1 MHSILIVD
9 DEQSIADTLLFALRR
24 DCFQA
29 DHVSLGADALS
40 QLRTSDYDLVILD
53 IGLPD
58 ITGFDVC
65 RTLRQFS
72 EVPVLFLTARDEEVD
87 RILGLEMGGDDY
99 VTKPFSPREVVARV
113 RAILKRTASQPT
125 HAEEEVLRY
134 EPEARRLLVNGQSL
148 DLTTA
153 ELRLIEVLTQAP
165 MRVFSRQQL
174 LDAIG
179 ASYEVLDRS
188 IDTHIKTLRKKLRD
202 AGAGD
207 CIRTHRGLGYS
218 LELS

>member
-1 MHSILIVD
+1 MHNILIVD
-9 DEQSIADTLLFALRR
+9 DEQSIADTLLFALQR

-29 DHVSLGADALS
+29 ESVSLGANALS
-40 QLRTSDYDLVILD
+40 RLRTADYDLVILD

-65 RTLRQFS
+65 RSLRQFS
-72 EVPVLFLTARDEEVD
+72 QVPVLFLTARDEEVD

-113 RAILKRTASQPT
+113 RAILKRTTSKPA
-125 HAEEEVLRY
+125 HAEEEILRY
-134 EPEARRLLVNGQSL
+134 EPDARRLLVKGQSL

-165 MRVFSRQQL
+165 SRVFSRQQL